1 VGRGTGFTTGKTG
14 FCNFGTMDPLALIA
28 AILMDDD
35 SIRAIIVE
43 GDDNFRRTFL
53 ALLSQRF
60 PFVKFQE
67 EKNGDDVLR
76 KIQGFLP
83 HLLFMELKLPQA
95 KGLELTRRIRHLYP
109 DLVIVIVTGLDLP
122 EYRDAA
128 YERGANYFISKNTCS
143 AKNLLNTVESILR
156 DLETSGSN
164 Y

>member
-1 VGRGTGFTTGKTG
+1 
-14 FCNFGTMDPLALIA
+14 
-28 AILMDDD
+28 MDDD

-43 GDDNFRRTFL
+43 GDDNFRRAFL
-53 ALLSQRF
+53 ALLTQRF

-67 EKNGDDVLR
+67 EKNGDAVLT

-83 HLLFMELKLPQA
+83 HILFMELKLPGA
-95 KGLELTRRIRHLYP
+95 KGLELTSRIRHLYP

-128 YERGANYFISKNTCS
+128 YERGANFFISKNTSS
-143 AKNLLNTVESILR
+143 AKDLLNTIELILEG
-156 DLETSGSN
+156 LETSGPS